1 MTQHGTGK
9 QQSRIFYHRFIK
21 TVNACAILCAMLA
34 AAAAQEGGKE
44 SRQAMANYPDLIG
57 GLKAVKGCLGVE
69 AARTQS
75 GKNVIFAWFEDKE
88 AVLRWYYSDMHKAA
102 VQKFFPGFVL
112 PEPMKD
118 IPNDS
123 GPILAIASITFT
135 EKSKLNE
142 TSMPISQ
149 IAIELYQPM
158 TGGLF
163 LGSRFA
169 PESVKVAKMKDF
181 TPKK

>member
-1 MTQHGTGK
+1 MQHGARR
-9 QQSRIFYHRFIK
+9 QQKRSFSRRLMK
-21 TVNACAILCAMLA
+21 TVIAWALYCSLFA
-34 AAAAQEGGKE
+34 AVFAQEAPKE
-44 SRQAMANYPDLIG
+44 SRQATANYPNLVG

-69 AARTQS
+69 TARTQS
-75 GKNVIFAWFEDKE
+75 GKSVIFAWFENKD
-88 AVLRWYYSDMHKAA
+88 AVLRWYYSDTHKAA
-102 VQKFFPGFVL
+102 VQRFFPGFEL

-149 IAIELYQPM
+149 IAIELYQPL

-169 PESVKVAKMKDF
+169 PKPGWDTLLKL
-181 TPKK
+181 

>member
-1 MTQHGTGK
+1 MAQHGTSK
-9 QQSRIFYHRFIK
+9 RRSRSFNHRFIK
-21 TVNACAILCAMLA
+21 TVVAWAMFCAMFA
-34 AAAAQEGGKE
+34 AVFSQEGPKE

-69 AARTQS
+69 TARTQS
-75 GKNVIFAWFEDKE
+75 GKTVIFAWFENKD
-88 AVLRWYYSDMHKAA
+88 AVLRWYHSDTHKAA
-102 VQKFFPGFVL
+102 VQKFFPGFEL

-149 IAIELYQPM
+149 IAIELYQPL

-169 PESVKVAKMKDF
+169 PESVKVSKMKDF